1 MKHGM
6 GQIPNTMMLRAPQEI
21 YHLAFSYTTQPS
33 DSWYT
38 KTHRGI
44 FLVEHSASLYKLY
57 CPIRKRNK
65 PIRLCCLPWYKF
77 RIPRSEV
84 PCTTAA
90 FI

>member
-1 MKHGM
+1 M

-33 DSWYT
+33 ASWYT
-38 KTHRGI
+38 KTHRGT

-57 CPIRKRNK
+57 CPIRKLNK
-65 PIRLCCLPWYKF
+65 PIRLRCLPCNKF
-77 RIPRSEV
+77 RVTRLEV
-84 PCTTAA
+84 SCYTAA